1 MKDVRPVRMLLH
13 EPTSQPNKHSASIPS
28 VDPAARSCSCSARRS
43 CCCSCSA
50 CRSYRCSCSAAQPE
64 PVSVPRPP
72 DDAHNVTSARR
83 SVGSWCGSPLAS
95 PLATAATLRRPD
107 EDGGGGRTGIQC
119 MLQMYN
125 SKCFRSL
132 RGMLQALHI
141 DVAKVDQDVAHVV
154 IAIHV
159 CFKCISHMFHLF

>member
-1 MKDVRPVRMLLH
+1 MHIFIQFLINLSNFLTLAANMKAPCSTVVLIYNRYPLNLLLLPLT
-13 EPTSQPNKHSASIPS
+13 PTAK
-28 VDPAARSCSCSARRS
+28 
-43 CCCSCSA
+43 
-50 CRSYRCSCSAAQPE
+50 

-107 EDGGGGRTGIQC
+107 EHGGGGRTRIQC
-119 MLQMYN
+119 ILQMYN

-132 RGMLQALHI
+132 RCMLQALHI
-141 DVAKVDQDVAHVV
+141 DVAKVDQDAAHVV
-154 IAIHV
+154 MAIHV
-159 CFKCISHMFHLF
+159 CFKCISQMFHLF